1 MEEQAW
7 GLPTLPAHLRVPLMD
22 FVEQGLQ
29 NLSPEP
35 GASMLSARGSPVPH
49 KTWPGLVLVPR
60 TYSRMGPPLQEVL
73 AQAVAA
79 HFWGH

>member
-49 KTWPGLVLVPR
+49 KEHPGQVWCLSPGH
-60 TYSRMGPPLQEVL
+60 TAG
-73 AQAVAA
+73 
-79 HFWGH
+79 WGHHCRRF